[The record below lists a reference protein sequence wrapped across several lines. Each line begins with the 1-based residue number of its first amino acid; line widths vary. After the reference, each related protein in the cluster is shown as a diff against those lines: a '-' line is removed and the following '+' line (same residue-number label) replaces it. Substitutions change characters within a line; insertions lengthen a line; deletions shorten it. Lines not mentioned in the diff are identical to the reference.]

1 MMQLVAM
8 LFLATATAHSHAQ
21 HGPVGNWANPSKS
34 VVMNISD
41 CKGHLCGT
49 VVWASEKPGDASKG
63 TLTSSARDLL
73 TNVKEMSHN
82 HWKGKIF
89 VPDQNMR
96 VTAKLAMVSHDQL
109 NVSGCAPMICKSQV
123 WHGRTARPFVT
134 TVIASLPATTAAPY
148 CAAKCKRERMTQFD
162 DRERAFE
169 TKFAHDE
176 EMKFRIT
183 ARRNRLLG
191 EWAARQMGLSEAE
204 SESYAKDVVRSDFE
218 EAGEHDVVRKVL
230 GDLTSA
236 GVDCDEDKVVEAL
249 RNKEIDARRQI
260 IEAPTSRCRWRPATS
275 NA

>member
-49 VVWASEKPGDASKG
+49 VVWASEKAKRDASKG
-63 TLTSSARDLL
+63 TTHLVGSHLL

-109 NVSGCAPMICKSQV
+109 KVSGCALMICKSQV
-123 WHGRTARPFVT
+123 WHRTH
-134 TVIASLPATTAAPY
+134 
-148 CAAKCKRERMTQFD
+148 QH
-162 DRERAFE
+162 
-169 TKFAHDE
+169 AH
-176 EMKFRIT
+176 
-183 ARRNRLLG
+183 
-191 EWAARQMGLSEAE
+191 S
-204 SESYAKDVVRSDFE
+204 
-218 EAGEHDVVRKVL
+218 
-230 GDLTSA
+230 
-236 GVDCDEDKVVEAL
+236 
-249 RNKEIDARRQI
+249 
-260 IEAPTSRCRWRPATS
+260 
-275 NA
+275 